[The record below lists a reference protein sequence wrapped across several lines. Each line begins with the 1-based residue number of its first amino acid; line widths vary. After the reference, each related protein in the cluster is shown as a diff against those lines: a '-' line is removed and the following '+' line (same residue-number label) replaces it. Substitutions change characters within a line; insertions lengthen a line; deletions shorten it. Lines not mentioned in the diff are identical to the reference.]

1 MLKFENVSKVYEDG
15 FKAVDSISFEI
26 PKGEL
31 LVLIGPSGSGKSTT
45 MKMINRME
53 PHTSGKISIN
63 GKDNNSYV
71 ASELRR
77 GIGYVI
83 QQIGLFPHYTIEK
96 NIAIVPQ
103 LNGWSPDKIKP
114 RVHELLELV
123 GMDPKIYANR
133 YPKELSGGQ
142 QQRVGI
148 ARALASD
155 PEIILM
161 DEPFSALDPITRE
174 QLQGELISLHKK
186 LNKTII
192 FVTHDMDEALKMGDR
207 IAIMK
212 DGKLLQLDTP
222 EKLLH
227 EPAHGFVEEF
237 IGKHRII
244 QNPELMPVIDIMSE
258 SVVTSLPQSSPEK
271 AISLIRQRKITDLI
285 IVDES
290 KTLLGIVSAYDVIKS
305 VNSIRTIAEIMQ
317 PIEHFLRDSAS
328 AKDAIIMMDETP
340 FGLIP
345 VVDEA
350 NKVVGLV
357 TRGSLLSALSTQWTE
372 TEVVCYMNNLSIWQQ
387 LVEQTQMRWGEV
399 LEATSVHIQLVFFSM
414 LIAII
419 LGVSLGILVTRVPKL
434 VDAHSWRQWCHA
446 DDSKSRVARFHDSYI
461 RYRC

>member
-1 MLKFENVSKVYEDG
+1 MLKFENVSKVYDDG

-45 MKMINRME
+45 MKMINRMV
-53 PHTSGKISIN
+53 PHTSGTILID
-63 GKDNNSYV
+63 GKDTNSYV
-71 ASELRR
+71 ASDLRR
-77 GIGYVI
+77 SIGYVI

-96 NIAIVPQ
+96 NISIVPQ
-103 LNGWSPDKIKP
+103 LNGWSAEKTKA
-114 RVHELLELV
+114 RVMELLELV
-123 GMDPKIYANR
+123 GLDPAIFATR

-155 PEIILM
+155 PDVILM
-161 DEPFSALDPITRE
+161 DEPFSALDPLTRE

-258 SVVTSLPQSSPEK
+258 SVITSLPQSSPEK

-285 IVDES
+285 IVDED
-290 KTLLGIVSAYDVIKS
+290 KTLLGIVSAYDVIKQLK
-305 VNSIRTIAEIMQ
+305 TIKT
-317 PIEHFLRDSAS
+317 IEEVLTPVDHYLQDTTS

-340 FGLIP
+340 FGMIP
-345 VVDEA
+345 IVNDKK
-350 NKVVGLV
+350 KVVGLV
-357 TRGSLLSALSTQWTE
+357 TRGSLLSAMSSQWTE
-372 TEVVCYMNNLSIWQQ
+372 TEDTH
-387 LVEQTQMRWGEV
+387 E
-399 LEATSVHIQLVFFSM
+399 
-414 LIAII
+414 
-419 LGVSLGILVTRVPKL
+419 
-434 VDAHSWRQWCHA
+434 
-446 DDSKSRVARFHDSYI
+446 
-461 RYRC
+461 

>member
-1 MLKFENVSKVYEDG
+1 MLKFENVSKVYDDG
-15 FKAVDSISFEI
+15 FKAVDSVSFEI

-45 MKMINRME
+45 MKMINRMQ

-63 GKDNNSYV
+63 GKDNKSYV
-71 ASELRR
+71 ASDLRR
-77 GIGYVI
+77 SIGYVI

-96 NIAIVPQ
+96 NISIVPE
-103 LNGWSPDKIKP
+103 LNGWGPEKIKP
-114 RVHELLELV
+114 RVNELLELV
-123 GMDPKIYANR
+123 GLDPKIYANR

-161 DEPFSALDPITRE
+161 DEPFSALDPLTRE
-174 QLQGELISLHKK
+174 QLQGELISLQKK

-290 KTLLGIVSAYDVIKS
+290 KNLLGIVSAYDVIKK
-305 VNSIRTIAEIMQ
+305 VNNIRTIEELMQ
-317 PIEHFLRDSAS
+317 PISHILQDTAS
-328 AKDAIIMMDETP
+328 AKDAIIMMDESP

-345 VVDEA
+345 IVDEK

-357 TRGSLLSALSTQWTE
+357 TRGSLLSALSSQWTDTE
-372 TEVVCYMNNLSIWQQ
+372 TEVV
-387 LVEQTQMRWGEV
+387 
-399 LEATSVHIQLVFFSM
+399 
-414 LIAII
+414 AI
-419 LGVSLGILVTRVPKL
+419 
-434 VDAHSWRQWCHA
+434 
-446 DDSKSRVARFHDSYI
+446 
-461 RYRC
+461 

>member
-1 MLKFENVSKVYEDG
+1 MLKFQNVSKVYDDG

-45 MKMINRME
+45 MKMINRMV
-53 PHTSGKISIN
+53 PHSSGTISIN
-63 GKDNNSYV
+63 GKDTDSYV

-77 GIGYVI
+77 SIGYVI

-96 NIAIVPQ
+96 NISIVPQ
-103 LNGWSPDKIKP
+103 LNGWSAEKTKA
-114 RVHELLELV
+114 RVMELMELV
-123 GMDPKIYANR
+123 GLDPTIFAGR

-155 PEIILM
+155 PEVILM
-161 DEPFSALDPITRE
+161 DEPFSALDPLTRE

-258 SVVTSLPQSSPEK
+258 SVITTLPQSSPEK
-271 AISLIRQRKITDLI
+271 AITLIRQRKITDLI
-285 IVDES
+285 IVNEE
-290 KTLLGIVSAYDVIKS
+290 KHLLGIVSAYDVIKKI
-305 VNSIRTIAEIMQ
+305 NSIKTIEEVMI
-317 PIEHFLRDSAS
+317 PVEHFLLDTTS
-328 AKDAIIMMDETP
+328 AKDAIIMMDESP
-340 FGLIP
+340 FGMIP
-345 VVDEA
+345 IVNDKK
-350 NKVVGLV
+350 KVIGLV
-357 TRGSLLSALSTQWTE
+357 TRGSLLSAMSSQWTE
-372 TEVVCYMNNLSIWQQ
+372 TEDTH
-387 LVEQTQMRWGEV
+387 E
-399 LEATSVHIQLVFFSM
+399 
-414 LIAII
+414 
-419 LGVSLGILVTRVPKL
+419 
-434 VDAHSWRQWCHA
+434 
-446 DDSKSRVARFHDSYI
+446 
-461 RYRC
+461 

>member
-53 PHTSGKISIN
+53 PHTGGKISIN

-96 NIAIVPQ
+96 NISIVPK
-103 LNGWSPDKIKP
+103 LNGWAPDKIKA
-114 RVHELLELV
+114 RVYELLEMV
-123 GMDPKIYANR
+123 GLDPTVYATR

-174 QLQGELISLHKK
+174 QLQGELISLQKK
-186 LNKTII
+186 LNKTIV

-244 QNPELMPVIDIMSE
+244 QNPELMPVLDIMSD
-258 SVVTSLPQSSPEK
+258 SVVTTHPQSSPEK

-290 KTLLGIVSAYDVIKS
+290 KALQGIVSAYDVIKR
-305 VNSIRTIAEIMQ
+305 VNTIRTIEEIMQ
-317 PIEHFLRDSAS
+317 PVRRFFLHDTAS
-328 AKDAIIMMDETP
+328 AKDAIIMMDESP

-345 VVDEA
+345 IVDET

-357 TRGSLLSALSTQWTE
+357 TRGSLLSALSSQWTE
-372 TEVVCYMNNLSIWQQ
+372 PV
-387 LVEQTQMRWGEV
+387 
-399 LEATSVHIQLVFFSM
+399 A
-414 LIAII
+414 IAI
-419 LGVSLGILVTRVPKL
+419 
-434 VDAHSWRQWCHA
+434 
-446 DDSKSRVARFHDSYI
+446 
-461 RYRC
+461 